1 MYDQIYLQSFMLN
14 NATRKN
20 IYDYYKL
27 IFVMIFYAMITS
39 FNTNRKL
46 QQWFWIKISPK
57 IGWNQCIQNMIRV
70 EEVWEIE
77 S

>member
-46 QQWFWIKISPK
+46 QQ
-57 IGWNQCIQNMIRV
+57 
-70 EEVWEIE
+70 
-77 S
+77 